1 MPEETKK
8 QQIQVVLQLPQVP
21 TRIGTDGEGNEIELI
36 TLEDAVTEL
45 LVSIRA
51 IKKSIA

>member
-8 QQIQVVLQLPQVP
+8 DIQVVLQLPQVP
-21 TRIGTDGEGNEIELI
+21 TKIATDNDGNEIELMTI
-36 TLEDAVTEL
+36 EDAITEM
-45 LVSIRA
+45 LVNIRA